1 MQHEKKNRYAHK
13 YVNILQRT
21 VGDHVKVTY
30 TSCQRGRW
38 GEIFSSGVK
47 KLFVYFSNCCWLLL
61 SFIRD
66 ATDEKEK
73 GGETKTAILFSWPVM
88 ALEKDLDEIS
98 FFFLSLSY
106 TLFCP
111 WLGKEEI
118 RYQGTD
124 LIGAGHVTR
133 DLGDSA
139 TGTEDPMPF
148 VPWWIDSELR
158 NLCTARSGRLVRWDL
173 YTVVPYTPKQL
184 RFFFLNYTLDDDDDD
199 ASLPRNF
206 SMT

>member
-106 TLFCP
+106 TVLPMVGQRRDSVPRYWPYWGGTRYERPGWLCDWHRRSHAFCP
-111 WLGKEEI
+111 MMDWL
-118 RYQGTD
+118 
-124 LIGAGHVTR
+124 
-133 DLGDSA
+133 
-139 TGTEDPMPF
+139 
-148 VPWWIDSELR
+148 W
-158 NLCTARSGRLVRWDL
+158 
-173 YTVVPYTPKQL
+173 
-184 RFFFLNYTLDDDDDD
+184 
-199 ASLPRNF
+199 AS
-206 SMT
+206 